1 VCSSDLKTVVVI
13 GGGDTGSDCVGTALR
28 QGAKKVYQLEIL
40 PKPPETRP
48 PETPWPTWPRV
59 LRTST
64 SQEEGCQ
71 RMWSIDTKSISGGNG
86 KPMQLHCGEVEW
98 SKNGTAWKPEEIKGS
113 EFTIDADLVLLALG
127 FLHVEH
133 RGVVT
138 DFELDID
145 SRGNIVVD
153 NYQSSRSLVFAA
165 GDAVSGASLVARAIN
180 SGREAAVA
188 IDSWLKDTK
197 CQNAKTS
204 KKY

>member
-1 VCSSDLKTVVVI
+1 
-13 GGGDTGSDCVGTALR
+13 
-28 QGAKKVYQLEIL
+28 
-40 PKPPETRP
+40 
-48 PETPWPTWPRV
+48 
-59 LRTST
+59 
-64 SQEEGCQ
+64 
-71 RMWSIDTKSISGGNG
+71 MWSIDTKSISGGNG
-86 KPMQLHCGEVEW
+86 KPMQLQCCEVKW
-98 SKNGTAWKPEEIKGS
+98 LKDATSWKPEEVKGS

-133 RGVVT
+133 SGLVT

-165 GDAVSGASLVARAIN
+165 GDAISGASLVARAMN

-188 IDSWLKDTK
+188 IDSWLKKIARNKDTR

-204 KKY
+204 RRY